1 MTDQVTE
8 ADGFVLP
15 VDFDAKYGSGRRR
28 ALVLGGG
35 GVVAVT
41 WQIAYL
47 DELDNLGLDLRTA
60 DLLVGTSAGSI
71 VCTALATGRL
81 STAAKAIALFGKA
94 PSLVSAMA
102 PTGSFEPSQAR
113 AARMFRESTQSDHHT
128 VREIGRAAMA
138 AATPSMRHLP
148 RALFALLR
156 TRGWGSGGLRVV
168 TTDAYSGERLVLTSK
183 SGVAVTRAA
192 AASASVPGIF
202 APQQIG
208 DRKCVDGGVCGS
220 ATHSDIVAGADRVLV
235 LPLADGVPEPGMFC
249 QRPDSFQAEL
259 DQLRASGSTVEL
271 RVPQLSVLGESG
283 TSSLM
288 DPAHIPGAV
297 QSARAQAARDISGLR
312 EFWLG

>member
-1 MTDQVTE
+1 MVDEATQ
-8 ADGFVLP
+8 ADGLALP
-15 VDFDAKYGSGRRR
+15 VDFGARYGAGQRR

-47 DELDNLGLDLRTA
+47 DELTNLGLDLRTA

-71 VCTALATGRL
+71 VCSCLALGRV
-81 STAAKAIALFGKA
+81 STAAKAITLFSKA

-102 PTGSFEPSQAR
+102 PTSNFKPSQAR
-113 AARMFRESTQSDHHT
+113 AVKLFRESGQSDLET
-128 VREIGRAAMA
+128 VREIGRAALA
-138 AATPSMRHLP
+138 AATPSMSHLP
-148 RALFALLR
+148 RALFAMLR
-156 TRGWGSGGLRVV
+156 TRAWGSRGLRIV
-168 TTDAYSGERLVLTSK
+168 TTDAYTGERVVLSHR

-220 ATHSDIVAGADRVLV
+220 ATNSDVVAGAQRVLV

-249 QRPDSFQAEL
+249 QRPDSLRLEL
-259 DQLRASGSTVEL
+259 DQLAASGSAVEL
-271 RVPQLSVLGESG
+271 RVPELSILGDSG
-283 TSSLM
+283 TASLM
-288 DPAHIPGAV
+288 DPGHIPVAV
-297 QSARAQAARDISGLR
+297 QAARAQAARDVSDLR
-312 EFWLG
+312 EFWLA